1 VPDADLVI
9 LGAGPAGLGAAW
21 RAARAGHHVVV
32 LERAG
37 QPGGAAGSF
46 EVDGVRVDHGSH
58 RLHPSIE
65 PRILADLRG
74 LLDDGLQRRPR
85 NGRIWLAGRWIAF
98 PLRPSDLLRRLP
110 PGFAAGAAWDT
121 LTGWSR
127 RPREATFAEVLRAGL
142 GPTMCERFY
151 FPYARKLWGVEPE
164 ELDAEQARRRVSADS
179 PAKLLARV
187 ARGAA
192 RNPGFFW
199 YPRRGFGAIT
209 EALAT
214 AATAAGA
221 ELRYHTAAE
230 RLELRPDEVR
240 VGLGGGATLSARAAW
255 STIPLPALA
264 RLASPTPPGE
274 VLGAAA
280 GLQLRAMVL
289 VYLSLE
295 TGRYT
300 HYDAAYL
307 PDAGTPVTR
316 VSEPRNYRDS
326 DDDPPGRT
334 VLCAEIPCAAGDE
347 LWRSGDQELARLVE
361 ATLVERGLPPLP
373 RRRVVVR
380 RLPHAYPVYR
390 RGYASSFEALDG
402 WALRQP
408 ALLSFGRQ
416 GLFAH
421 DNTHHALAMAW
432 AATDALGAGGQ
443 LDRVAWAGA
452 RAGFAR
458 HVVED

>member
-21 RAARAGHHVVV
+21 RASLLGHRVVV
-32 LERAG
+32 VERAAR
-37 QPGGAAGSF
+37 PGGAAGSF
-46 EVDGVRVDHGSH
+46 EVDGLRVDHGSH

-65 PRILADLRG
+65 PRILDSLRW
-74 LLDDGLQRRPR
+74 LLGGQLQRRPR
-85 NGRIWLAGRWIAF
+85 NGRIWLGGRWIRF
-98 PLRPSDLLRRLP
+98 PLQPLDLVRRLP

-127 RPREATFAEVLRAGL
+127 RPRGDSFAEVLRAGL
-142 GPTMCERFY
+142 GPTMCRRFY

-164 ELDAEQARRRVSADS
+164 ELDQEQARRRVSADS
-179 PAKLLARV
+179 PGKLLARV

-192 RNPGFFW
+192 ARPAFFW
-199 YPRRGFGAIT
+199 YPRRGFGAIS
-209 EALAT
+209 EALAD
-214 AATAAGA
+214 AAAAEGA
-221 ELRYHTAAE
+221 ELRFRSSVE
-230 RLELRPDEVR
+230 RLELRRDGAR
-240 VGLGGGATLSARAAW
+240 VTLAGGETISARNAW

-264 RLASPTPPGE
+264 RMASPAPPRG
-274 VLGAAA
+274 VLAAA
-280 GLQLRAMVL
+280 GRLELRAMAL

-300 HYDAAYL
+300 PYDAAYL

-326 DDDPPGRT
+326 DDDPPDRT
-334 VLCAEIPCAAGDE
+334 VLCAEIPCAAGDG
-347 LWRSGDQELARLVE
+347 LWRSGDEELARLVE
-361 ATLVERGLPPLP
+361 TALVERGLPPPRP
-373 RRRVVVR
+373 RRMVVR
-380 RLPHAYPVYR
+380 RLPHAYPIYR
-390 RGYASSFEALDG
+390 SGYASSFEALDG
-402 WALRQP
+402 WALQHP

-432 AATDALGAGGQ
+432 AATDALGAGGK
-443 LDRVAWAGA
+443 LDRLAWAGA